1 MFKTS
6 KVTLRTAQRHLGAR
20 DLLAAQTIL
29 WEAEVRMFQFPD
41 YGTLVDAR
49 ELEDFLQARA
59 A

>member
-20 DLLAAQTIL
+20 DLLDAETIL
-29 WEAEVRMFQFPD
+29 WEAEVRMLRTED
-41 YGTLVDAR
+41 LGVIVDSR
-49 ELEDFLQARA
+49 ELEEFLTARA